1 MESWLEWA
9 RGPAFLFAFVF
20 MLLGLARHVA
30 LTILEVARAM
40 YRAGDKT
47 LPYRQILVATLK
59 WLFPVG
65 KLGNRFFFSLTS
77 VSFHIAVLIVPIF
90 LGGHIA
96 LWVRALGISWPAE
109 TNQLIS
115 RLAIPNQLADVLTII
130 AIVTAVALVI
140 QRAAAGPTRA
150 LSRFQDYVI
159 PLIVAVPFVSGFLVM
174 HPSLNP
180 FSYEA
185 MLFVHVMSANV
196 LLVLVPITK
205 LSHMALIPSVQLV
218 SEVAWHWPPD
228 AGSKLAVTLGKEDE
242 PI

>member
-30 LTILEVARAM
+30 LTLWEVARAM
-40 YRAGDKT
+40 HRAGDKT
-47 LPYRQILVATLK
+47 LPYWQILVTTLK
-59 WLFPVG
+59 WLFPAE
-65 KLGNRFFFSLTS
+65 KLKDRPILGLTS
-77 VSFHIAVLIVPIF
+77 VSFHIAILIVPIF

-96 LWVRALGISWPAE
+96 LWVRGLRISWPAE
-109 TNQLIS
+109 PNQLIS
-115 RLAIPNQLADVLTII
+115 WLAIPNQLADVLTII
-130 AIVTAVALVI
+130 AIITAVALVI

-159 PLIVAVPFVSGFLVM
+159 PLIVAVPFASGFLAM
-174 HPSLNP
+174 HPSVNP

-185 MLFVHVMSANV
+185 TLFVHVMSANV
-196 LLVLVPITK
+196 LFVLIPITK
-205 LSHMALIPSVQLV
+205 LSHVALLPSVQLA

-228 AGSKLAVTLGKEDE
+228 AGSKLAVTLGKENE